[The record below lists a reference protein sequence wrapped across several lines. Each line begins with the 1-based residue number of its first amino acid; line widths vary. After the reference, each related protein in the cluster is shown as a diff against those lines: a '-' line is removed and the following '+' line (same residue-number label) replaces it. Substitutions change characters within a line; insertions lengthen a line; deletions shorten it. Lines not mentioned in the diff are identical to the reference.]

1 MENNLKA
8 CDLRTLSNSGLRE
21 WCSKEAKGY
30 FFSWSKELEDYGRW
44 KRSMSRIKKIMR
56 LLKRI

>member
-1 MENNLKA
+1 MATKLKA
-8 CDLRTLSNSGLRE
+8 SDLRTLSNSDLRE

-30 FFSWSKELEDYGRW
+30 KKELEDYGRW
-44 KRSMSRIKKIMR
+44 KRSMSRIKKIMC